1 MFKGDNS
8 GVETDKEKNFDSFY
22 RENFSRIF
30 KYTYYMT
37 GNHEEAEQLTQET
50 FTKLFDYF
58 SSNTHIKSR
67 KALVYRIASNSCVDY
82 LRRKRKT
89 KEILNQM
96 NDANSS
102 RGDPSQKI
110 LKEQR
115 ISIIRKALLKLPS
128 RDQKCLLLYQ
138 EGFAYSEIAEAMKIK
153 KTSIGK
159 ILSRATEKLASQI
172 RKGE

>member
-1 MFKGDNS
+1 M
-8 GVETDKEKNFDSFY
+8 ETDRENNFDFFY
-22 RENFSRIF
+22 RENFPRIF
-30 KYTYYMT
+30 KYTYTMT

-50 FTKLFDYF
+50 FTKLFNYF
-58 SSNTHIKSR
+58 LSNTHIRSR
-67 KALVYRIASNSCVDY
+67 KALAYRIASNSCVDY

-89 KEILNQM
+89 KEIM
-96 NDANSS
+96 NRMNAVNSAQD
-102 RGDPSQKI
+102 DPSQKI

-115 ISIIRKALLKLPS
+115 INIIRKALLKLHP

-138 EGFAYSEIAEAMKIK
+138 DGLTYSEIAEVMNIK

-172 RKGE
+172 RIGEKQ